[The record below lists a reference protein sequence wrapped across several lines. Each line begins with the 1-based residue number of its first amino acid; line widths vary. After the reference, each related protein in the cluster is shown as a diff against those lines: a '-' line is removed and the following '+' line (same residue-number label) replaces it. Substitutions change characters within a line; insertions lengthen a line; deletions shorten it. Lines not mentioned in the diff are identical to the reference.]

1 MIRCLTSLID
11 STIAFTAALSLEALV
26 FSRQLWAKLPVAIVL
41 GLMIL
46 LISWCVWTSLEGKSG
61 ISVLGGV
68 CVFRERLVEFAR
80 SLRGKITESGLD
92 AEDAG
97 DGDGKGVGGMLDRTG
112 SLREAFNRLR
122 RPRSRTSV
130 STLVNSTG
138 SNGPCSTPDK
148 MAVEMDQEETRS
160 AV

>member
-1 MIRCLTSLID
+1 MID

-26 FSRQLWAKLPVAIVL
+26 FSLQLWTKLPVAIVL

-46 LISWCVWTSLEGKSG
+46 LISWCIWTSLEGEKG

-68 CVFRERLVEFAR
+68 RVFKEHLVEFAR
-80 SLRGKITESGLD
+80 SLRGEIAEPELD

-97 DGDGKGVGGMLDRTG
+97 DDDGQGIGGTLDRTG
-112 SLREAFNRLR
+112 SLRVTLNRFR
-122 RPRSRTSV
+122 RPRRPRTSV
-130 STLVNSTG
+130 STLVNPTG
-138 SNGPCSTPDK
+138 GNGSRSTPDK
-148 MAVEMDQEETRS
+148 TAVEMGDMNEEEARS